1 MRCLNRVPREVVD
14 TPSLGVFG
22 GQVEWGPGQSGLV
35 LDLAVSNPACDR
47 VLELHN
53 LCGLFQPKPFY
64 DINAND
70 ILL

>member
-1 MRCLNRVPREVVD
+1 MLEQGAQRSCGYPIPGGFLGARLN
-14 TPSLGVFG
+14 
-22 GQVEWGPGQSGLV
+22 GQSGLV
-35 LDLAVSNPACDR
+35 LDLAVSNPACGR